1 MEQKKR
7 VVYLDLMRI
16 FATFSMILL
25 HVAASNFGKS
35 PITSSEWQIF
45 NIYESIVR
53 FCVPVFIMISGSY
66 FLDARNKVTLK
77 GLFTKNI
84 LRIVTAFV
92 FWSALY
98 SAYSCSLRY
107 SAVSVQ
113 AVKDFIGWFLLG
125 NYHMWFLF
133 CIVGLYLITPLLR
146 RITAD
151 PGATK
156 YFLLLF
162 VVICLFGNAVL
173 IVPQLSAL
181 AGGMLDKAA
190 IHFVV
195 GFSGYYVLGF
205 YLNTTPMSGRK
216 RAAIYLLAACAL
228 VFTILMTRRMSLVNG
243 KAIESFFNN
252 LLPNTAIAAAAVF
265 LAFKYGVS
273 KISFSERASGVI
285 AGISKLCF
293 GIYLVHDFFNILFV
307 RIGFSTLSY
316 NPVLSVPLNSVIIFV
331 LSLLVIFILNRIPVI
346 GKYIT

>member
-1 MEQKKR
+1 MASTKR
-7 VVYLDLMRI
+7 VIYLDLMRI

-25 HVAASNFGKS
+25 HVASSEWYSTS
-35 PITSSEWQIF
+35 PTSSEWQIF
-45 NIYESIVR
+45 NFYDSLVR
-53 FCVPVFIMISGSY
+53 CCVPVFLMISGSF
-66 FLDARNKVTLK
+66 FLDVRNKVTLK

-98 SAYSCSLRY
+98 STYNCSITF
-107 SAVSVQ
+107 SAVNTESI
-113 AVKDFIGWFLLG
+113 KSFIGWLLAG

-133 CIVGLYLITPLLR
+133 CIVGLYLVTPLIR
-146 RITAD
+146 RITVDA
-151 PGATK
+151 GATR

-162 VVICLFGNAVL
+162 VVICLFGNAAL
-173 IVPQLSAL
+173 IVPRISGIASD
-181 AGGMLDKAA
+181 MLGKAA

-205 YLNTTPMSGRK
+205 YLNTTPVSGRK
-216 RAAIYLLAACAL
+216 RAVIYVLAGIAL
-228 VFTILMTRRMSLVNG
+228 VFTVFATRKLSIDLG
-243 KAIESFFNN
+243 KGTETFYNY
-252 LLPNTAIAAAAVF
+252 LLPNTAIVAAAVF

-293 GIYLVHDFFNILFV
+293 GIYLVHDFFNILFI

-331 LSLLVIFILNRIPVI
+331 LSLAVIFILRRIPGI